1 MPKRVMP
8 GDCRRAPRRGAS
20 GYRAGGIG
28 RGLGSTKGHTMAV
41 ATIEAPTEL
50 LHYQLRAARTMED
63 DSLAALAELAKAAKS
78 AEIKK
83 MFRHHADETKEQI
96 ENLHKVFQLLELK
109 DSTAPSPATKGISK
123 QAEGMI
129 GRTSG
134 KLIDQV
140 VLSAALGNEHYE
152 MSCYQALLV
161 PVQAMGASDVE
172 QLLRYNLDQETHT
185 SEELHKMLEKIS
197 GVG

>member
-1 MPKRVMP
+1 
-8 GDCRRAPRRGAS
+8 
-20 GYRAGGIG
+20 
-28 RGLGSTKGHTMAV
+28 MAV
-41 ATIEAPTEL
+41 ATIEAPPEL

-63 DSLAALAELAKAAKS
+63 DSLAALGELAKAAKS

-109 DSTAPSPATKGISK
+109 DSTAPSPATKGITK

-134 KLIDQV
+134 KLLDQV
-140 VLSAALGNEHYE
+140 VLAAALGNEHYE
-152 MSCYQALLV
+152 MSCYQSLLI
-161 PVQAMGASDVE
+161 PVRAMGAADVE
-172 QLLRYNLDQETHT
+172 RLLQANLDQETHT
-185 SEELHKMLEKIS
+185 SEELRSMLEKIS
-197 GVG
+197 GIG